1 MTMESSEV
9 ASQDAVNQDTVNEGA
24 SLNLGRKP
32 LFQEIQRRIRHYIF
46 ERGLKPGEMLPSAA
60 EMASYL
66 GVSAASLRE
75 GLRAMEALGML
86 ETRHGVGTFVCSYN
100 LLPIFETLSFSLLFD
115 NEGLLK
121 LMQIREAMEVGLIPE
136 VVAQISDDDVR
147 KLEVLCQQTTTPTW
161 GSAEDIEFH
170 RIMYRCLGN
179 ELIAQ
184 ILDIYWMTS
193 VKLIDR
199 SAYSPTDRQLN
210 RQVHCEIA
218 AALQQR
224 NAHLAVERTRKHFA
238 DAKQRLSRNE
248 ASIEA
253 QSN

>member
-1 MTMESSEV
+1 MTMGSSAV
-9 ASQDAVNQDTVNEGA
+9 VSQDAVNEGA

-32 LFQEIQRRIRHYIF
+32 LFQEIQQRIRHYIF
-46 ERGLKPGEMLPSAA
+46 ERGLKPGEMLPAA
-60 EMASYL
+60 ADMASYL
-66 GVSAASLRE
+66 GVSAPSLRE

-100 LLPIFETLSFSLLFD
+100 LTPIFETLSFSLLFD
-115 NEGLLK
+115 NAGLLK

-136 VVAQISDDDVR
+136 VVAQISDDDMR
-147 KLEVLCQQTTTPTW
+147 KLEALCQQTITPAW

-193 VKLIDR
+193 AKLIDR
-199 SAYSPTDRQLN
+199 SAYSATDRQLN
-210 RQVHCEIA
+210 RQYHCEIV

-224 NAHLAVERTRKHFA
+224 NAQVAVERMRKHFA
-238 DAKQRLSRNE
+238 DARQRLSRNE